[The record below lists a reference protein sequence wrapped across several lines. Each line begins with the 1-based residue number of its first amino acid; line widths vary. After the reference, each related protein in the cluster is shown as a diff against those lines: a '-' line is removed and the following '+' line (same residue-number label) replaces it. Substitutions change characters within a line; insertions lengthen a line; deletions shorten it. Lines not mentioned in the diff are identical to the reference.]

1 MLEDIKSEFILDTI
15 FKNISN
21 KLKLKIIKHNKNL
34 FQKLNITIEDFK
46 IYEALK

>member
-1 MLEDIKSEFILDTI
+1 MLQDIKSDFVLNII

-34 FQKLNITIEDFK
+34 FQRLNITIEDFK
-46 IYEALK
+46 IYKI